1 MKMAYA
7 VEADADN
14 TGFDGVVFSTREEA
28 EEAIQAVKSMYS
40 EDRIFKV
47 YETTEPAT
55 STLAAWMAS

>member
-1 MKMAYA
+1 MTYA

-14 TGFDGVVFSTREEA
+14 TGFDGVVFATRKEA

-40 EDRIFKV
+40 EDRVFRV

-55 STLAAWMAS
+55 ATLAAWMEI

>member
-1 MKMAYA
+1 MAYA

-14 TGFDGVVFSTREEA
+14 TGFDGVVFASREEA

-40 EDRIFKV
+40 QDRIFTV

-55 STLAAWMAS
+55 TTLAAWLES